1 MKPTLLVLAAGM
13 GSRYGGLKQL
23 DGVGPNGE
31 TIMEFSIYDAIKAGF
46 GKVVFVI
53 RRSFESAFK
62 EKFEN
67 KFEGQI
73 EIAYAFQEINFSVEG
88 IDDMPERTKPWGT
101 AHAVLAAKDLI
112 NEPFAVTNADDYYGT
127 EAYQLV
133 ADFLRDKAA
142 PDHYSMVG
150 YVLGNTISDH
160 GEVNRGVCNLDANNH
175 LQGMTE
181 RKGIGRKKN
190 GHIYFTE
197 DGKRFPLPKKTL
209 VSMNLFGFHQTLFEK
224 IEKGFEQFVK
234 ENYKNPTSEYYIPLI
249 INQLINNNTIKM
261 SVIPTKET
269 WYGVTYQADRPTVV
283 SALQNLT
290 DKGHYESP
298 LFPNKVVAEVK

>member
-53 RRSFESAFK
+53 RRSFEEAFK

-73 EIAYAFQEINFSVEG
+73 EIAYAFQEINFEMSG

-101 AHAVLAAKDLI
+101 AHAVLAAKDFI

-133 ADFLRDKAA
+133 ADFLRDQAS
-142 PDHYSMVG
+142 PSLYSMVG
-150 YVLGNTISDH
+150 YILANTISDH
-160 GEVNRGVCNLDANNH
+160 GEVNRGVCNTDKHGH

-181 RKGIGRKKN
+181 RKGVGRKKN
-190 GHIYFTE
+190 GHIYYTE
-197 DGKRFPLPKKTL
+197 EGKRNALSKHTI
-209 VSMNLFGFHQTLFEK
+209 VSMNLFGFHHSLFDK
-224 IEKGFEQFVK
+224 IEKGFKAFVK
-234 ENYKNPTSEYYIPLI
+234 ENYKNPTAEYYIPLI
-249 INQLINNNTIKM
+249 VNQLINDGTIKM

-283 SALQNLT
+283 AALKRLT
-290 DKGHYESP
+290 EEGYYTSP
-298 LFPNKVVAEVK
+298 LF